1 MINSRKEACS
11 ILGISVN
18 STMADI
24 KSAYKNLAKKYHPD
38 SGNTED
44 VSTYYRV
51 TEAYGYLC
59 DVSRNQ
65 TSARV
70 VGNVV
75 GNPTGTDKNWYSTRK
90 NEHDNFEKQ
99 YKKLK
104 EQRAREF
111 KKHVEEYN
119 KKEEKRKKQQEEY
132 DKAMK
137 AIDAILVAEAIK
149 AMINEQS

>member
-1 MINSRKEACS
+1 MINSRKEACD
-11 ILGISVN
+11 ILGVNVN

-38 SGNTED
+38 SGNTEN
-44 VSTYYRV
+44 VSTYYLV

-59 DVSRNQ
+59 DVARNQ
-65 TSARV
+65 TAAGRT
-70 VGNVV
+70 GNVV
-75 GNPTGTDKNWYSTRK
+75 GSPVSSDRNWYSTRK
-90 NEHDNFEKQ
+90 HEHDNFEKQ

-111 KKHVEEYN
+111 KKHVDEYN

-132 DKAMK
+132 DRAMK

-149 AMINEQS
+149 AMIND